1 MPTLDALK
9 SDIEKLLGSPINID
23 EFDRRLDWVKGE
35 LKHYDPQTGTLRI
48 ELNDTNRP
56 DLWSVEGIVRQLS
69 GGQSASNRPW
79 SQMLAPA
86 TPPKNIRVDPTVSS
100 VRPFIGGFLAKGPG
114 LGEEGLKQLISSQE
128 KLSDLFGRKRQ
139 DIAIGVYPARTIAF
153 PLTYEA
159 VDPDAHSFIP
169 LGQESPMTLSR
180 IVKEHPKGKEYGHLL
195 SPHPLWTILRDQDGK
210 ILSMPPVTNAKQTGE
225 VMAEDDWIFVE
236 ATGHDKERIR
246 LVMNI
251 MAANLFDRGFQIE
264 PVQVEDSQEHTLN
277 PQPTGDRIFVPEY
290 LPSEVSGEAV
300 GPQDFIRALLSY
312 GYPSIQQQ
320 EKGFLVTVPFMR
332 DDVLHPIDCVEDF
345 LIAKG
350 FDSLT
355 PIMPTFFTPGRA
367 AKEGELEDRV
377 RALMAG
383 IGFQEILSNILT
395 ETDSLT
401 SSLGRPIEP
410 VVEIDNPISR
420 QYGALRST
428 LLAQIMSAE
437 ALSSRFPYPHR
448 IFEVGE
454 AAEKEGSPSIIRET
468 ILFSALVAH
477 PTASVSEVA
486 GIIVEVLRY
495 LGLTAKL
502 VSRDISPYIK
512 GRSAEIFILEQPDL
526 PIGELGEVD
535 PETLDLFGIR
545 MPTSIFEIHLDRILR
560 P

>member
-1 MPTLDALK
+1 M
-9 SDIEKLLGSPINID
+9 EKLLGSPINID

-35 LKHYDPQTGTLRI
+35 LKHYDPQTGTIRI

-69 GGQSASNRPW
+69 GGRSPSNRPW

-86 TPPKNIRVDPTVSS
+86 TPAKVIRVDPTVSS
-100 VRPFIGGFLAKGPG
+100 VRPFIGGFLALGPG
-114 LGEEGLKQLISSQE
+114 LGEEGLRQLISSQE

-139 DIAIGVYPARTIAF
+139 DIAIGVYPARNISF
-153 PLTYEA
+153 PVTYEA
-159 VDPDAHSFIP
+159 VTPDTHSFIP
-169 LGQESPMTLSR
+169 LGQDSPMTLSR
-180 IVKEHPKGKEYGHLL
+180 IVEEHPKGKEYGHLL
-195 SPHPLWTILRDQDGK
+195 APHALWPVLRDQDGK
-210 ILSMPPVTNAKQTGE
+210 TLSMPPITNAKDTGE
-225 VMAEDDWIFVE
+225 VLAGDNWLFVE
-236 ATGHDKERIR
+236 ATGYDKERIR
-246 LVMNI
+246 LVLNI

-264 PVQVEDSQEHTLN
+264 PLQVQDALGHTLT
-277 PQPTGDRIFVPEY
+277 PQPTGERIFVPEN
-290 LPSEVSGEAV
+290 LPSEVSGDLVA
-300 GPQDFIRALLSY
+300 PQDFIRALLSY

-332 DDVLHPIDCVEDF
+332 DDVLHPIDCVEDY
-345 LIAKG
+345 LIARG

-355 PIMPTFFTPGRA
+355 PVMPIFFTPGRKA
-367 AKEGELEDRV
+367 PEGELEDRV
-377 RALMAG
+377 RELMAG

-395 ETDSLT
+395 ETDAIS
-401 SSLGRPIEP
+401 SSLGRPIDP
-410 VVEIDNPISR
+410 IVEIDNPISK

-428 LLAQIMSAE
+428 LLAQLMSAE
-437 ALSSRFPYPHR
+437 ALSSRFPYPHK

-454 AAEKEGSPSIIRET
+454 AAEKGGTPAFIRET

-502 VSRDISPYIK
+502 VARDISPYIK
-512 GRSAEIFILEQPDL
+512 GRSAEIFALEL
-526 PIGELGEVD
+526 PGVAIGELGEVD

-545 MPTSIFEIHLDRILR
+545 MPTSIFEIHLDRIL